1 MRPIA
6 AVQPDRDRSWPA
18 RGVHQAGDSANSAR
32 ASRPIRIVCG
42 LMLDVVVVGGGPAGL
57 YSAMLLAEEGF
68 DVVLLEEHATLG
80 APTHCTG
87 IVSDELSDLFKI
99 PESLVLSRPTAC
111 LVHSPSRRVFSFG
124 SSGEGIAVID
134 RGEFDRELAVAAQ
147 RAGVEIRTGFRAER
161 LHSHPASIQIV
172 GSAGALR
179 ARVCVLACGV
189 GYGLQR
195 QLGLELPPRLLH
207 SAQVEVNTSEAP
219 SMVELYLG
227 RGVAP
232 EGFGWTVPIIRGEQP
247 RMKVGVVA
255 RGDAE
260 QHLGRI
266 LSAPGVRERV
276 TSPPGVPVRRLLPL
290 APARRSYGHRVLTVG
305 DAAGLTKPTTGGGI
319 FYSLLSGLLAAETL
333 TGALRGDR
341 LAAGDL
347 RVYEDRWRAR
357 LGPHLRISSWARGL
371 FARLTD
377 QELETLLEALASEDV
392 QRVIR
397 HTARFNWHGDLIRAL
412 LGQAGVKS
420 TMFRAF
426 LR

>member
-1 MRPIA
+1 
-6 AVQPDRDRSWPA
+6 
-18 RGVHQAGDSANSAR
+18 
-32 ASRPIRIVCG
+32 
-42 LMLDVVVVGGGPAGL
+42 MLDVVVVGGGPAGL
-57 YSAMLLAEEGF
+57 YSALLLAEEGF

-99 PESLVLSRPTAC
+99 PESLVLSRPRAC
-111 LVHSPSRRVFSFG
+111 LIHSPSDRVFPFAAT
-124 SSGEGIAVID
+124 GEGIAVID
-134 RGEFDRELAVAAQ
+134 RGEFDRELGTAAQ

-161 LHSHPASIQIV
+161 LRPDSTSIQIE

-195 QLGLELPPRLLH
+195 QLGLELPSRFLH
-207 SAQVEVNTSEAP
+207 SAQVEVDTPEAP
-219 SMVELYLG
+219 PMVELYLG
-227 RGVAP
+227 RAVAP
-232 EGFGWTVPIIRGEQP
+232 DGFGWTVPVMRGGQP

-260 QHLGRI
+260 QCLGR
-266 LSAPGVRERV
+266 LLAAPGVSERV
-276 TSPPGVPVRRLLPL
+276 TAPPEAPIRRLLPL
-290 APARRSYGHRVLTVG
+290 APARRTYGHHVLTVG

-319 FYSLLSGLLAAETL
+319 FYGLLSGLLAAETL
-333 TGALRGDR
+333 TGALRRDR

-347 RVYEDRWRAR
+347 HAYEDRWRAR
-357 LGPHLRISSWARGL
+357 LGPHLQISSWVRGL
-371 FARLTD
+371 FTRLTD
-377 QELETLLEALASEDV
+377 QELETLLGALASEDV
-392 QRVIR
+392 QSVIR
-397 HTARFNWHGDLIRAL
+397 HTARFNWHGELIRSL
-412 LGQAGVKS
+412 LCQPGVKA

>member
-1 MRPIA
+1 
-6 AVQPDRDRSWPA
+6 
-18 RGVHQAGDSANSAR
+18 
-32 ASRPIRIVCG
+32 
-42 LMLDVVVVGGGPAGL
+42 MLDVVVVGGGPAGL
-57 YSAMLLAEEGF
+57 YSALLLAEEGF

-99 PESLVLSRPTAC
+99 PESLVLSRPTGC
-111 LVHSPSRRVFSFG
+111 LIHSPSDRVFSFA
-124 SSGEGIAVID
+124 SNGEGIAVID
-134 RGEFDRELAVAAQ
+134 RGEFDRELGAAAQ

-161 LHSHPASIQIV
+161 LRPDATSIRIE

-195 QLGLELPPRLLH
+195 QLGLELPSRFLH
-207 SAQVEVNTSEAP
+207 SAQLEVDTPEAP
-219 SMVELYLG
+219 PMVELYLG
-227 RGVAP
+227 RAVAP
-232 EGFGWTVPIIRGEQP
+232 DGFGWTVPVMRGEQP
-247 RMKVGVVA
+247 RMKVGVVV

-260 QHLGRI
+260 QCLGR
-266 LSAPGVRERV
+266 LLAAPGVSERV
-276 TSPPGVPVRRLLPL
+276 TAPPEAPIRRLLPL
-290 APARRSYGHRVLTVG
+290 APARRTYGHHVLTVG

-319 FYSLLSGLLAAETL
+319 FYGLLSGLLAAETL
-333 TGALRGDR
+333 TGALRRDR

-347 RVYEDRWRAR
+347 RAYEDRWRAR
-357 LGPHLRISSWARGL
+357 LGPHLQISSWVRGL
-371 FARLTD
+371 FTRLTD

-392 QRVIR
+392 QSVIR
-397 HTARFNWHGDLIRAL
+397 HTARFNWHGELIRSL
-412 LGQAGVKS
+412 LCQPGVKA

>member
-1 MRPIA
+1 
-6 AVQPDRDRSWPA
+6 
-18 RGVHQAGDSANSAR
+18 
-32 ASRPIRIVCG
+32 
-42 LMLDVVVVGGGPAGL
+42 MLDVVVVGGGPAGL
-57 YSAMLLAEEGF
+57 YSALLLAEEGF

-80 APTHCTG
+80 SPTHCTG
-87 IVSDELSDLFKI
+87 IVSDELSDFFKI
-99 PESLVLSRPTAC
+99 PESLVLNRPPGC
-111 LVHSPSRRVFSFG
+111 LIHSPSDRVFSFV
-124 SSGEGIAVID
+124 SNGEGIAVID
-134 RGEFDRELAVAAQ
+134 RGEFDRELGAAAQ

-161 LHSHPASIQIV
+161 LRPDARSIQIE

-195 QLGLELPPRLLH
+195 QLGLELPSRFLH
-207 SAQVEVNTSEAP
+207 SAQLEVDTPEAP
-219 SMVELYLG
+219 PMVELYLG
-227 RGVAP
+227 RAVAP
-232 EGFGWTVPIIRGEQP
+232 DGFGWTVPVMRGDQP

-260 QHLGRI
+260 QCLGR
-266 LSAPGVRERV
+266 LLAAPGVSERV
-276 TSPPGVPVRRLLPL
+276 SAPPEAPIRRLLPL
-290 APARRSYGHRVLTVG
+290 APARRTYGHHVLTVG

-319 FYSLLSGLLAAETL
+319 FYGLLSGLLAAETL
-333 TGALRGDR
+333 TGALRRDR

-347 RVYEDRWRAR
+347 RAYEDRWRAR
-357 LGPHLRISSWARGL
+357 LGPHLQISSWVRGL

-392 QRVIR
+392 QSVIR
-397 HTARFNWHGDLIRAL
+397 HTARFNWHGELIRSL
-412 LGQAGVKS
+412 LCQPGVKA

>member
-1 MRPIA
+1 
-6 AVQPDRDRSWPA
+6 
-18 RGVHQAGDSANSAR
+18 
-32 ASRPIRIVCG
+32 
-42 LMLDVVVVGGGPAGL
+42 MLDVVVVGGGPTGL
-57 YSAMLLAEEGF
+57 YSALLLAEEGF

-99 PESLVLSRPTAC
+99 PESLVLSRPTGC
-111 LVHSPSRRVFSFG
+111 LIHSPSDRVFPFAST
-124 SSGEGIAVID
+124 GERIAVID
-134 RGEFDRELAVAAQ
+134 RREFDRELGAAAQ

-161 LHSHPASIQIV
+161 LHPDLTSIQIE

-195 QLGLELPPRLLH
+195 QLGLELPSRFLH
-207 SAQVEVNTSEAP
+207 SAQLEVDTPEAP
-219 SMVELYLG
+219 PMVELYLG
-227 RGVAP
+227 RAVAP
-232 EGFGWTVPIIRGEQP
+232 DGFGWAVPVMRGEQP

-260 QHLGRI
+260 QCLGR
-266 LSAPGVRERV
+266 LLAAPGVSERV
-276 TSPPGVPVRRLLPL
+276 TAPPEAPIRRLLPL
-290 APARRSYGHRVLTVG
+290 APARRTYGHHVLTVG

-319 FYSLLSGLLAAETL
+319 FYGLLSGLLAAETL
-333 TGALRGDR
+333 TGALRRDR

-347 RVYEDRWRAR
+347 RTYEDRWRAR
-357 LGPHLRISSWARGL
+357 LGPHLQISSWVRGL
-371 FARLTD
+371 FTRLTD

-392 QRVIR
+392 QSVIR
-397 HTARFNWHGDLIRAL
+397 HTARFNWHGELIRSL
-412 LGQAGVKS
+412 LCQPGVKA